1 MQKFAIIV
9 AGGSGSRMKSDIPKQ
24 FLLLKGKPVL
34 FHTIDAFQS
43 YDASIQIKLVL
54 PANQFDLWH
63 QLCQQ
68 YQYTFQG
75 ELVVGGETRYHSV
88 QNGLRA
94 IEATEGLVAVHDG
107 VRPLIKASTLEKAF
121 GQALQQGTSVV
132 TVQLKDSLRQVRED
146 GANEAAF
153 RESFRIVQTPQIF
166 KLNWMQKAFTAQ
178 WIPEFTDCA
187 SVMEYAG
194 YTIHLVEGEYTNIKI
209 TTPEDLI
216 LAEAFLQL

>member
-24 FLLLKGKPVL
+24 FLVLKGKPVL

-43 YDASIQIKLVL
+43 FDATIQIKLVL
-54 PANQFDLWH
+54 PESQFDFWY

-68 YQYTFQG
+68 YHYQFKGQ
-75 ELVVGGETRYHSV
+75 LVVGGQTRYHSV

-94 IEATEGLVAVHDG
+94 IVGEEGIVAVHDG
-107 VRPLIKASTLEKAF
+107 VRPLISSSTLEKAYE
-121 GQALQQGTSVV
+121 QASLEGTSVV
-132 TVQLKDSLRQVRED
+132 SVSLKDSLRQVKAD
-146 GANEAAF
+146 GSNEAAF
-153 RESFRIVQTPQIF
+153 REAFKIVQTPQIF
-166 KLNWMQKAFTAQ
+166 RLDWMRKAFTAD

-187 SVMEYAG
+187 SVMEYGG
-194 YTIHLVEGEYTNIKI
+194 YKIHLVEGEYTNIKI

-216 LAEAFLQL
+216 LAEAFLEL